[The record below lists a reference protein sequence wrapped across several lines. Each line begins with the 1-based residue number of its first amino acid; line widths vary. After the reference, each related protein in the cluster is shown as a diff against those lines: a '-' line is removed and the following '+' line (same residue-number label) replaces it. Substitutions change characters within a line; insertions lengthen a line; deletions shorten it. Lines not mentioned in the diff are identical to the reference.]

1 MPHRCFALEVTC
13 SSAEVVGDVQD
24 VPWQCEVAPY
34 EVGRLC
40 ILVFARPLHRR
51 FDEHTTPLNG
61 I

>member
-13 SSAEVVGDVQD
+13 SIAEVVGDVQD

-40 ILVFARPLHRR
+40 ILVFARTLH
-51 FDEHTTPLNG
+51 
-61 I
+61 